1 YNKIERKIVRF
12 TLQLKTFIK
21 TPLKPCYTEIDK
33 NAFICYNVDMKEF
46 IFVVD
51 RQFNNIKP
59 LTFLSEMGVSDE
71 IIKKVKFGSVFINGE
86 VLKNANDSL
95 SVGDKVKF
103 ILPPDKP
110 NPYVLPIKAPLDVI
124 YEDQYLIAVNKPK
137 GILTHSS
144 RHNQTASLEQVVCG
158 YFLPLPFTFR
168 PVNRLDKDTSGI
180 VLIAKDA
187 YTASLLSEQI
197 AKGEMQKTYSAL
209 VVGELPSE
217 HFIIEKP
224 IKRLSPSSIKRT
236 CADDGTY
243 AKSECT
249 LIKKLNDGKSLIDV
263 RLHTGR
269 THQIRVHLSSVGLPL
284 FADSLYGEKVEGQ
297 TYTLHAKE
305 LKFIHPITKKEMV
318 IKAK

>member
-1 YNKIERKIVRF
+1 
-12 TLQLKTFIK
+12 
-21 TPLKPCYTEIDK
+21 
-33 NAFICYNVDMKEF
+33 MSEF

-51 RQFNNIKP
+51 QQFNNKKP
-59 LTFLSEMGVSDE
+59 LDFLSEMGVSDV
-71 IIKKVKFGSVFINGE
+71 ILKKVKFGGIFINGN
-86 VLKNANDSL
+86 VLKNANERL
-95 SVGDKVKF
+95 CFGDELKIV
-103 ILPPDKP
+103 LPPDEP
-110 NPYVLPIKAPLDVI
+110 NPYIVPIKSPIDIL

-137 GILTHSS
+137 GMLTHSS
-144 RHNQTASLEQVVCG
+144 KHNQTVTLEQVVCG

-168 PVNRLDKDTSGI
+168 AVNRLDKDTSGI

-187 YTASLLSEQI
+187 YTASLLGEQI
-197 AKGEMQKTYSAL
+197 KEGKMQKTYSAL

-224 IKRLSPSSIKRT
+224 IKRLNPSSIKRT
-236 CADDGTY
+236 CADDGQS

-249 LIKKLNDGKSLIDV
+249 LAKRLNNGKSLIDV

-284 FADSLYGEKVEGQ
+284 FADGLYGEKVEGQ

-305 LKFIHPITKKEMV
+305 LKFIHPITKKEVV
-318 IKAK
+318 IIAE